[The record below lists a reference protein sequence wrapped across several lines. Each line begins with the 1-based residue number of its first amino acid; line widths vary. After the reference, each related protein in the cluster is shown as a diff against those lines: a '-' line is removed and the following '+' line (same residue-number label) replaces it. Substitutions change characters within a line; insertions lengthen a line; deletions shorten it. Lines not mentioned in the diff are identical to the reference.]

1 MCFEEPAPWSGR
13 DVCLRITLFQVMG
26 PVSSATKMLR
36 AVPAK
41 TEPDDEFM
49 SGSAPTTHPPSSPDV
64 NAKAVPVYPATGPGD
79 EKKPFHFRLFPNK
92 WKDWDFE

>member
-1 MCFEEPAPWSGR
+1 
-13 DVCLRITLFQVMG
+13 
-26 PVSSATKMLR
+26 MLR

-79 EKKPFHFRLFPNK
+79 EKKRVMLSLLPIAGVDPVTKKFC
-92 WKDWDFE
+92 FETAGRS